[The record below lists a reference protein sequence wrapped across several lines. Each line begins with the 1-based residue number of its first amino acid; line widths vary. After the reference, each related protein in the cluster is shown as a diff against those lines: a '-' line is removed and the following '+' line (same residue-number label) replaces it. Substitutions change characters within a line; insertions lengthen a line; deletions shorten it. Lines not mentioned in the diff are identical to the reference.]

1 MVILSMSAWLSA
13 AANVQ
18 TGQNLQSKHVNLFLG

>member
-1 MVILSMSAWLSA
+1 MSAWLSA
-13 AANVQ
+13 AANAQ